1 MCCGLRVGAGGRARC
16 SLLAACLLPAL
27 ASLGGRGGLGLWVS
41 QAPIPAEH
49 LGLLGATGNMLIS
62 TLPAVLGATRPLS
75 VSWGGWTWRGQVL
88 PVGGSSSDPWSQ
100 RVRAVLSVVNVSGDR
115 SWLNRQLSAR
125 TVSHPTSSSVT
136 SIFQMRS
143 QTRISAVSPGV
154 PRRRHSSP
162 SSFKGLPS
170 GLSALPP
177 APLPDPLVLLQWLL
191 LVCATGVP
199 AACLPPAGPPPHL
212 LLSLPRL
219 SLCVFC
225 VSLSPV
231 GSAY

>member
-1 MCCGLRVGAGGRARC
+1 M
-16 SLLAACLLPAL
+16 
-27 ASLGGRGGLGLWVS
+27 
-41 QAPIPAEH
+41 
-49 LGLLGATGNMLIS
+49 S

-115 SWLNRQLSAR
+115 SWLNRQLSAG

-177 APLPDPLVLLQWLL
+177 APLPDPLVLLQRLL

-199 AACLPPAGPPPHL
+199 AACPPPAGPPPHL

-225 VSLSPV
+225 VSLSPPPLPV
-231 GSAY
+231 STSLPVSLRLSLCPFCVSLSPISLSCLSLSPVSPCPPLSLCVSIPTL